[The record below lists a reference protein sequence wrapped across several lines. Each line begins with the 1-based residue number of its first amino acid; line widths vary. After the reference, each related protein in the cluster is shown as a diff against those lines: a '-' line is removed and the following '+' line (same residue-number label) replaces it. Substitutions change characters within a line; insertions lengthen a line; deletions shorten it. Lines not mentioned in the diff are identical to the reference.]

1 MILVDTSVWIDH
13 LHKRIPALVDA
24 LENQSVLIH
33 PLVIGE
39 LACGPLTNR
48 DEVLDLLATLPSSAV
63 ATDTEALELIER
75 QRLMGKG
82 IGYFDVHLL
91 AAAMLTGG
99 AQLWTRDKRL
109 AGIADRL
116 RCAFEDVRAT

>member
-13 LHKRIPALVDA
+13 LHRTIPALVDA
-24 LENQSVLIH
+24 LESQSILIH

-39 LACGPLTNR
+39 LACGRLTKR
-48 DEVLDLLATLPSSAV
+48 DEVLHLLATLPSSLV

-75 QRLMGKG
+75 HRLMGKG

-91 AAAMLTGG
+91 AAVMLVDGSR
-99 AQLWTRDKRL
+99 LWTRDKRL
-109 AGIADRL
+109 AEIAGRL
-116 RCAFEDVRAT
+116 RCAFEESA